1 MAAAV
6 AKCFRTRFLDFP
18 YSLLLP
24 SSLLFASRSLDRHS
38 SPRMR
43 YLRAREVDIF
53 HYTLAVLFR
62 ALDLGIETSFY
73 NYIYFSFRA
82 SQLLHVAV
90 SDLFYSRCLVSFLD
104 RFLINRCA

>member
-18 YSLLLP
+18 YSLLPP

-82 SQLLHVAV
+82 SQLLHIAV

-104 RFLINRCA
+104 RFPINRCA